1 MQPSTPAQ
9 LNIPAATLP
18 EVNVPVA
25 TQTAAPAIAPVAE
38 QGCVMPFKIEEI
50 TRLEIQ
56 FPWGFLSEDFEVAY
70 IDHEGNLTVASD
82 APLFNETVQR
92 FELVAGTRY
101 VVIGKV
107 AEQYRINW
115 HRSVTFRPEA
125 EVTEEETT
133 EAPAEVVEEPVKQ
146 PDVITDTTDWAA
158 ASNTRKKKQVR
169 YLKAQGKE
177 KHEAHPALQAF
188 WN

>member
-9 LNIPAATLP
+9 LTIPAATLP
-18 EVNVPVA
+18 EVAVPA
-25 TQTAAPAIAPVAE
+25 APVA
-38 QGCVMPFKIEEI
+38 QPTQVDGCVMPFKIEEI

-82 APLFNETVQR
+82 APLFNETLQR
-92 FELVAGTRY
+92 FELVAGTRF

-107 AEQYRINW
+107 PEQYRINW

-146 PDVITDTTDWAA
+146 PDVITDTTDWSA

-169 YLKAQGKE
+169 YLKSQGKE
-177 KHEAHPALQAF
+177 KHEVHPALQAF